1 MTNLDFLEES
11 YLTVAVKNKVYKFRV
26 TQYHNTKVKNKK
38 FKFGDLLLRKLE
50 ATGNRESKGK
60 LALK

>member
-38 FKFGDLLLRKLE
+38 F
-50 ATGNRESKGK
+50 
-60 LALK
+60 